1 MSLDGSLLALLVAMF
16 LGGFVS
22 GISGFAFSAVAGAI
36 LLQVYAPSF
45 AVPLMMACALVAQLY
60 GLFSLRDSMEWR
72 RALPL
77 IIGGC
82 AGIPLGLYV
91 LKSVDPHTFRL
102 GFGIF
107 LTVYA
112 AYMLFR
118 PATLTARR
126 QDGRAA
132 VAAIGFAGGLV
143 GGLSAFPGA
152 LPTIWCDLRGFSKDV
167 KRGMTQ
173 PYIAL
178 MQFFGILLVFL
189 HGDLSREFASKF
201 LWSLPAVIAG
211 CVLGLALFGKVNDV
225 SFRRIVLA
233 CLLVSGVA
241 MIYPQVFAGVAQA
254 AR

>member
-1 MSLDGSLLALLVAMF
+1 MSADASLFALLLAMF

-36 LLQVYAPSF
+36 LLQVYPPTF
-45 AVPLMMACALVAQLY
+45 AVPLMMACALVAQLQ
-60 GLFSLRDSMEWR
+60 GLISLRKSMEWR
-72 RALPL
+72 RALPM
-77 IIGGC
+77 IVGGC
-82 AGIPLGLYV
+82 VGIPLGLYV
-91 LKSVDPHTFRL
+91 LKSIDAHTFRL

-107 LTVYA
+107 LSIYA
-112 AYMLFR
+112 AYMLFW
-118 PATLTARR
+118 PATIVARK
-126 QDGRAA
+126 QESPAA
-132 VAAIGFAGGLV
+132 AGAIGFAGGLV

-152 LPTIWCDLRGFSKDV
+152 LPTIWCDLRGFPKDI

-178 MQFFGILLVFL
+178 MQFSGIFLVFL
-189 HGDLSREFASKF
+189 HGDLTAEFATKL

-211 CVLGLALFGKVNDV
+211 CVLGLAMFGKVNDV

-233 CLLVSGVA
+233 CLLISGVA
-241 MIYPQVFAGVAQA
+241 MVYPQVLAGVAHA